1 MIGTLLSGGYYIPI
15 NKITPKIKILEIFE
29 QTKSNFIVTNLSS
42 LKKNIKEKKIID
54 IKKNG

>member
-29 QTKSNFIVTNLSS
+29 QTKSNFITTNLSS
-42 LKKNIKEKKIID
+42 
-54 IKKNG
+54 